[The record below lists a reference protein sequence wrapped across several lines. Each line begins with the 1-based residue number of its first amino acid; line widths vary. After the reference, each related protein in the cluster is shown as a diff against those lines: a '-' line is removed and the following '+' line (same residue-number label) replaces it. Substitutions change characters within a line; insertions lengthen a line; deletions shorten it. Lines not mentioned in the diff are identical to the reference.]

1 MDDSTIIGFMNI
13 ESLRAHLPHLMQ
25 DEQFLKCD
33 VIGLAETWL
42 YTGEELPTAPF
53 ESHYINNGR
62 GKGLATLT
70 RHHLNLIES
79 IKKNLYSMMKIQIE
93 NKFIIFVYI
102 SKTANPTEYINDIET
117 LLQNTDNFPTVL
129 IGDVNWHYKQQS
141 HPMKKYMLDKN
152 YEQLVQK
159 PTHDDGN
166 IIDHVYINQL
176 MKDMNVQIFQKP
188 VIYSDHYALFMKI

>member
-1 MDDSTIIGFMNI
+1 MIGFINI
-13 ESLRAHLPHLMQ
+13 ESFRPHLPHLMQ
-25 DEQFLKCD
+25 DEQFLKCAI
-33 VIGLAETWL
+33 IGLAETWL
-42 YTGEELPTAPF
+42 YPGEELDTSPYQN
-53 ESHYINNGR
+53 HYISDGR

-70 RHHLNLIES
+70 KHHPTLIEPV
-79 IKKNLYSMMKIQIE
+79 KKDHYSMMKIQID

-102 SKTANPTEYINDIET
+102 SKTANHSEYINDIER

-152 YEQLVQK
+152 FEQLVQK